1 MCILKTWKSRLET
14 HTALQPMYASTF
26 LLCSSDIESFSFTQG
41 LEREESSTN
50 CKICITAGEREG
62 GGKMHVLQHCHLKV
76 LLAISPP
83 FLVYQDYYM
92 TARLDKKLTELK
104 KAGYELDSTEHLH
117 AQ

>member
-1 MCILKTWKSRLET
+1 
-14 HTALQPMYASTF
+14 
-26 LLCSSDIESFSFTQG
+26 
-41 LEREESSTN
+41 
-50 CKICITAGEREG
+50 
-62 GGKMHVLQHCHLKV
+62 MHVLQHCHLKV